1 MAKKLFVGNLAFS
14 TTQAELTELFREF
27 GEVGDVFIP
36 TDRDS
41 GRPRGFAFVDL
52 ADDAAAKAAI
62 EKLDGYELGGRNLR
76 VNEAE
81 ERSRAPRTRTGF
93 NDGGRGN
100 SGQKRFKPKGSRKN
114 LRARKRGF

>member
-14 TTQAELTELFREF
+14 TTSTELTELFREF
-27 GEVGDVFIP
+27 GEVGDIFIP
-36 TDRDS
+36 TDR
-41 GRPRGFAFVDL
+41 
-52 ADDAAAKAAI
+52 
-62 EKLDGYELGGRNLR
+62 GRNLR

-81 ERSRAPRTRTGF
+81 ERSRAPRVRSGF